1 MEETELLSDVMI
13 NPKDWSDDRI
23 AEGMKSGNL
32 SLAAGEKAFA
42 IKNKRLNAMSKDVTT
57 SDYVQLLG
65 NVYKGEYRGK
75 DASGKLWSD
84 LNNNVYNLKPNEAA
98 QILRAVKNSQAMSPF
113 LGQAVSKINMQAKG
127 ILFEQGPFG
136 VIATEDSSQKMY
148 NFSYIVNDTIAKA
161 TENGMSE
168 DDIIKTYFD
177 PKSPKYLGNQIS
189 YVQDGGSMQ
198 GNATGTN
205 NNQLNTT
212 GNESINI
219 GSGSLTFED

>member
-1 MEETELLSDVMI
+1 MI
-13 NPKDWSDDRI
+13 NPKDWSDERI
-23 AEGMKSGNL
+23 ADDIKSGNL
-32 SLAAGEKAFA
+32 SLAAGEKAFSL
-42 IKNKRLNAMSKDVTT
+42 KNKRLSAMSKDVKT

-65 NVYKGEYRGK
+65 NVYKGDFRGK
-75 DASGKLWSD
+75 DSSAKLWSD

-161 TENGMSE
+161 TESGMSE

-205 NNQLNTT
+205 SIQFKTKA
-212 GNESINI
+212 NESINI